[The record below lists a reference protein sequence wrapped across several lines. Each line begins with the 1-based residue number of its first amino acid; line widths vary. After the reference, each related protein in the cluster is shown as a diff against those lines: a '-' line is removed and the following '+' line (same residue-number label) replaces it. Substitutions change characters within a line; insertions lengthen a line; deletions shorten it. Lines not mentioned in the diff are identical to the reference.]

1 VIVGFKTTVR
11 KLANDI
17 SSVLTNLEFLKVML
31 CIGVPAKAVLTG
43 TITFAMPLL
52 LGQYGY
58 RSEEIGQVV
67 MLYGLGVIISTGYAS
82 RLVDRTRNSEGVLFM
97 GAVASGLGLVMVGLM
112 GSSYLG
118 NGSLGTL
125 VVLAGTILVGL
136 SHGLINAPVV
146 THVAHLELSNR
157 VGANPVTTS
166 YRFLERT
173 GHVAGPFIVAQL
185 FMLWGQNANIIA
197 WIGIA
202 TIILGLLFVV
212 RNVRPGISTTSSE
225 AAR

>member
-1 VIVGFKTTVR
+1 
-11 KLANDI
+11 
-17 SSVLTNLEFLKVML
+17 VLTNLEFLKVML
-31 CIGVPAKAVLTG
+31 CIGVPAKAILTG

-97 GAVASGLGLVMVGLM
+97 GAVASGVGLVMVGLM

-118 NGSLGTL
+118 NGPLGTL

-166 YRFLERT
+166 YRFLERS

-212 RNVRPGISTTSSE
+212 RNVRPGTSITTSE